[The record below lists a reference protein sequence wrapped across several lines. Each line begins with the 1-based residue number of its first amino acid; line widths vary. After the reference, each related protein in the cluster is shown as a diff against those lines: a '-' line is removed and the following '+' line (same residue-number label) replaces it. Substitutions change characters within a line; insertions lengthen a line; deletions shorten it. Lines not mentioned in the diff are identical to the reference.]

1 MNTATHKMAHLG
13 VAAAYLLLLM
23 VLTSVASAQ
32 TSVSF
37 VGELDAYA
45 GYYQPAGDDD
55 LESKIG
61 LESNGM
67 TTSFLGAHGSQEL
80 GDGIKAIAALE
91 LFLRPDSAE
100 LGRFEGDI
108 MFARAA
114 YVGLEGDF
122 GKVTIGRN
130 ASLYFLSTIIFNPFG
145 DSFAFSPMV
154 QMSFGGG
161 GLYGDTGWS
170 DSIVYSLPTMGGFST
185 SLAYAFGEEPGDTGT
200 NKIAANTFYQA
211 GDFGLTAAVQKISGT
226 QPGAM
231 GLAAD
236 DSQTDALLGLSYA
249 MGKNTFFVQYQ
260 MMSDD
265 LAMGDIDRDTL
276 VLSASIAAGKGAVY
290 LSYGI
295 TQTSTDTGDFDRDI
309 YTLVYNYPLG
319 PKLDLYAA
327 FSSDDPDWAEQSGT
341 TLGFGG
347 RFRF

>member
-1 MNTATHKMAHLG
+1 MNIALHKMAHFSQ
-13 VAAAYLLLLM
+13 VTFYLLLL
-23 VLTSVASAQ
+23 LLIASAASAQ
-32 TSVSF
+32 TSVSL

-45 GYYQPAGDDD
+45 GYYQPAGDSD
-55 LESKIG
+55 LDSKIG

-91 LFLRPDSAE
+91 MFLRPDSGE
-100 LGRFEGDI
+100 LGRFEDDI

-114 YVGLEGDF
+114 YVGLEGSF
-122 GKVTIGRN
+122 GKVTVGRN
-130 ASLYFLSTIIFNPFG
+130 TSLYFLSAILFNPFG

-154 QMSFGGG
+154 LMSFGGG

-170 DSIVYSLPTMGGFST
+170 DSIVYSLPSMGGFST
-185 SLAYAFGEEPGDTGT
+185 SVAYAFGEEPGETGT
-200 NKIAANTFYQA
+200 NKMAANTFYQA

-226 QPGAM
+226 QPGAL
-231 GLAAD
+231 GLAPD

-249 MGKNTFFVQYQ
+249 LGKNTLYLQYQ
-260 MMSDD
+260 NMSDD
-265 LAMGDIDRDTL
+265 LAAGDIDRDTL
-276 VLSASIAAGKGAVY
+276 VLSASLAAGKGAVY
-290 LSYGI
+290 LSYGM
-295 TQTSTDTGDFDRDI
+295 TQTSTAAGDYDRDI

-327 FSSDDPDWAEQSGT
+327 FSSDDPDWAEESGQ